1 MTSANERERKSATVR
16 ARIEPSL
23 KEAAERILDGI
34 GLDPTTVVTALYRQ
48 IVARKGMPFEF
59 ELTEGRTRKSVQ
71 ATRRDNA
78 EEPAPGYVRGE
89 RSAAEVQ
96 PEAPE
101 NPAPEEPVVPKAR
114 RARDSD
120 DSPLPFPD

>member
-48 IVARKGMPFEF
+48 IVARNGMPFEF
-59 ELTEGRTRKSVQ
+59 ELTNGRSRQSVQ
-71 ATRRDNA
+71 TVRRGRV
-78 EEPAPGYVRGE
+78 EETAPGEIRAE
-89 RSAAEVQ
+89 RPAAEAQ

-101 NPAPEEPVVPKAR
+101 ESVPEEPVVRKER
-114 RARDSD
+114 RAWNSD
-120 DSPLPFPD
+120 ESPLPFPD

>member
-48 IVARKGMPFEF
+48 IVARNGMPFEF

-71 ATRRDNA
+71 AVRRGEVD
-78 EEPAPGYVRGE
+78 EPAPGDIRGE

-101 NPAPEEPVVPKAR
+101 DPAPEESVVRKAL
-114 RARDSD
+114 RAWNSD
-120 DSPLPFPD
+120 ESPLPFPD

>member
-48 IVARKGMPFEF
+48 IVARNGMPFEF

-71 ATRRDNA
+71 AAKRDDI
-78 EEPAPGYVRGE
+78 EEPAPAKIRAE
-89 RSAAEVQ
+89 APAAEAL

-101 NPAPEEPVVPKAR
+101 ESLPEEPVVRKAR
-114 RARDSD
+114 RLWNSD
-120 DSPLPFPD
+120 ESPLPFPD

>member
-48 IVARKGMPFEF
+48 IVARNGMPFEF
-59 ELTEGRTRKSVQ
+59 ELTEGRTRKPIQ
-71 ATRRDNA
+71 AVRRDDA
-78 EEPAPGYVRGE
+78 EEPATGDVRGE
-89 RSAAEVQ
+89 QSAAEVQ

-101 NPAPEEPVVPKAR
+101 DPAPEESVVRKAR
-114 RARDSD
+114 RTRDTD

>member
-23 KEAAERILDGI
+23 KEAAERILAGI

-48 IVARKGMPFEF
+48 IVARNGMPFEF

-71 ATRRDNA
+71 AARRGDA
-78 EEPAPGYVRGE
+78 EEPATGDVRPE
-89 RSAAEVQ
+89 RSAAGDR
-96 PEAPE
+96 PETPE
-101 NPAPEEPVVPKAR
+101 DPAPEEPVVRKVR
-114 RARDSD
+114 RTRDSD

>member
-48 IVARKGMPFEF
+48 IVARNGMPFEF

-78 EEPAPGYVRGE
+78 EEPAPGEVRGE

-96 PEAPE
+96 PEARE
-101 NPAPEEPVVPKAR
+101 DPAPEEPVVRKAR
-114 RARDSD
+114 RASDSD
-120 DSPLPFPD
+120 ESPLPFPD

>member
-34 GLDPTTVVTALYRQ
+34 GLDPTTVVIALYRQ
-48 IVARKGMPFEF
+48 IVARNGMPFEF
-59 ELTEGRTRKSVQ
+59 ELADGRTRKPVQ
-71 ATRRDNA
+71 AERRGEVD
-78 EEPAPGYVRGE
+78 ETAPGDVRGE
-89 RSAAEVQ
+89 RIAAEVR

-101 NPAPEEPVVPKAR
+101 PPVAR
-114 RARDSD
+114 KYRTRDTD

>member
-59 ELTEGRTRKSVQ
+59 ELTEVRTQKSVQ

-78 EEPAPGYVRGE
+78 EEPAPGDVRGE

>member
-48 IVARKGMPFEF
+48 IVARNGMPFEF
-59 ELTEGRTRKSVQ
+59 ELTDGKSRKSVQ
-71 ATRRDNA
+71 A
-78 EEPAPGYVRGE
+78 
-89 RSAAEVQ
+89 
-96 PEAPE
+96 
-101 NPAPEEPVVPKAR
+101 AR
-114 RARDSD
+114 RGRGDGCLLVARSLTHKAAGSD
-120 DSPLPFPD
+120 RNDTRLRLGWGLRRLLRLLRR

>member
-48 IVARKGMPFEF
+48 RKDAAL
-59 ELTEGRTRKSVQ
+59 LTYWGEGHTFASP
-71 ATRRDNA
+71 ANIRDLYA
-78 EEPAPGYVRGE
+78 SILDWLALTLDPPAPNGGPRPPP
-89 RSAAEVQ
+89 S
-96 PEAPE
+96 
-101 NPAPEEPVVPKAR
+101 EP
-114 RARDSD
+114 
-120 DSPLPFPD
+120 

>member
-1 MTSANERERKSATVR
+1 MRSANERERKSATVR

-48 IVARKGMPFEF
+48 IVARNGMPFEF
-59 ELTEGRTRKSVQ
+59 ELTDGKSRKSVQ
-71 ATRRDNA
+71 EARRGEVDKT
-78 EEPAPGYVRGE
+78 APGEIRAE
-89 RSAAEVQ
+89 PRAAKAQ
-96 PEAPE
+96 PE
-101 NPAPEEPVVPKAR
+101 APEEPVVRKER
-114 RARDSD
+114 RARNSD

>member
-48 IVARKGMPFEF
+48 IVARNGMPFEF
-59 ELTEGRTRKSVQ
+59 ELTEGRTRKPIQ
-71 ATRRDNA
+71 AVRRGDA
-78 EEPAPGYVRGE
+78 EEPATGDVRGE
-89 RSAAEVQ
+89 QSAAEVQ

-101 NPAPEEPVVPKAR
+101 DPAPEESVVRKAR
-114 RARDSD
+114 RTRDTD

>member
-48 IVARKGMPFEF
+48 IVARNGMPFEF

-71 ATRRDNA
+71 AARRGEVD
-78 EEPAPGYVRGE
+78 EPAPGDIRGE
-89 RSAAEVQ
+89 RNAAEVR

-101 NPAPEEPVVPKAR
+101 PPVVRKYR
-114 RARDSD
+114 TRDTD

>member
-16 ARIEPSL
+16 ARIEPPL

-48 IVARKGMPFEF
+48 IVARNGMPFEF
-59 ELTEGRTRKSVQ
+59 ELTDGRTRKPIQ
-71 ATRRDNA
+71 AVRRGDA
-78 EEPAPGYVRGE
+78 EEPAPGDVRGE
-89 RSAAEVQ
+89 QSAAEVQ

-101 NPAPEEPVVPKAR
+101 DPAPEESVVRKAR
-114 RARDSD
+114 RTRDTD

>member
-48 IVARKGMPFEF
+48 VVARTGLPVEF
-59 ELTEGRTRKSVQ
+59 ELTDGKSRKSVQ
-71 ATRRDNA
+71 AARRGRG
-78 EEPAPGYVRGE
+78 EEPAPGEIRPE
-89 RSAAEVQ
+89 SPAAEAQ
-96 PEAPE
+96 PETPE
-101 NPAPEEPVVPKAR
+101 ESPPQEPVVRKVR
-114 RARDSD
+114 RVRDSD

>member
-48 IVARKGMPFEF
+48 IVARNGMPFEF
-59 ELTEGRTRKSVQ
+59 ELTEGRTRKPIQ
-71 ATRRDNA
+71 AVRRCDA
-78 EEPAPGYVRGE
+78 EEPSPGRIRAEAP
-89 RSAAEVQ
+89 AAEAQ
-96 PEAPE
+96 PETPE
-101 NPAPEEPVVPKAR
+101 ESPPQEPVVRKVR
-114 RARDSD
+114 RVRDSD

>member
-71 ATRRDNA
+71 TTRRDNA
-78 EEPAPGYVRGE
+78 EEPAPGDVRGE
-89 RSAAEVQ
+89 RSAAEVR
-96 PEAPE
+96 PEARE
-101 NPAPEEPVVPKAR
+101 DPAPEEPVVRKAR

>member
-48 IVARKGMPFEF
+48 IVARNGMPFEF
-59 ELTEGRTRKSVQ
+59 ELTEGRTRKPVQ
-71 ATRRDNA
+71 AARRGRG
-78 EEPAPGYVRGE
+78 EEPVPEEIRAEARG
-89 RSAAEVQ
+89 AEVQ
-96 PEAPE
+96 PETPE
-101 NPAPEEPVVPKAR
+101 ESPPQEPVVRKVR
-114 RARDSD
+114 RVRDSD

>member
-23 KEAAERILDGI
+23 KEEAERILDGI

-48 IVARKGMPFEF
+48 IVARNGMPFEF
-59 ELTEGRTRKSVQ
+59 ELTDGKSRKSVQ
-71 ATRRDNA
+71 AARRGRG
-78 EEPAPGYVRGE
+78 EEPVPEEIRAEARG
-89 RSAAEVQ
+89 AEVQ
-96 PEAPE
+96 PETPE
-101 NPAPEEPVVPKAR
+101 ESPPQEPVVRKVR
-114 RARDSD
+114 RVRDSD

>member
-34 GLDPTTVVTALYRQ
+34 GLDPTTVVPAHYRQ
-48 IVARKGMPFEF
+48 IVARNGMPFEF
-59 ELTEGRTRKSVQ
+59 ELTDGKSRKSVQ
-71 ATRRDNA
+71 AARRGRG
-78 EEPAPGYVRGE
+78 EEPVPEEIRAEARG
-89 RSAAEVQ
+89 AEVQ
-96 PEAPE
+96 PETPE
-101 NPAPEEPVVPKAR
+101 ESPPQEPVVRKVR
-114 RARDSD
+114 RVRDSD

>member
-48 IVARKGMPFEF
+48 IVARNGMPFEF
-59 ELTEGRTRKSVQ
+59 ELTEGRTRKPVQ
-71 ATRRDNA
+71 AARRGRG
-78 EEPAPGYVRGE
+78 EEPVPEEIRAEARG
-89 RSAAEVQ
+89 AEVQ
-96 PEAPE
+96 PETPE
-101 NPAPEEPVVPKAR
+101 ESPPQEPVVRKPR
-114 RARDSD
+114 RVWDSD
-120 DSPLPFPD
+120 ESPLPFPD

>member
-48 IVARKGMPFEF
+48 IVARNGMPFEF
-59 ELTEGRTRKSVQ
+59 ELTEGRTRKSIQ
-71 ATRRDNA
+71 AARRCDA
-78 EEPAPGYVRGE
+78 EGPVPGDVPGE

-101 NPAPEEPVVPKAR
+101 DPAPEESVVRKAR
-114 RARDSD
+114 RTRDTD

>member
-48 IVARKGMPFEF
+48 IVARNGMPFEF

-71 ATRRDNA
+71 AAKRDDI
-78 EEPAPGYVRGE
+78 EEPAPGDVRGE

-101 NPAPEEPVVPKAR
+101 DPAPKEPVARKACR
-114 RARDSD
+114 LRDSD